1 MSQRALFEGLVSDEN
16 GQPVGVAQVGGQA
29 QYVVDDGGFHF
40 HVPAEQVDRDVL
52 KMLREQIMANQDA
65 VTQGAM
71 QMLGKDDL
79 FTKVMIDSSLKNMD
93 EHFTKL
99 IESGLPAGRVRT
111 MPNAAEAPGEE
122 VGPPGAY
129 ILAYGRL
136 VDVKGF
142 GHGDDITGNRG
153 HVSS

>member
-16 GQPVGVAQVGGQA
+16 GQPVGVGLVGGQA
-29 QYVVDDGGFHF
+29 QYIVDDGGFHF
-40 HVPAEQVDRDVL
+40 HVPAEKVDREVL
-52 KMLREQIMANQDA
+52 TLLRGQIMANQDA

-99 IESGLPAGRVRT
+99 IESGLPA
-111 MPNAAEAPGEE
+111 EARAYLGMLGFRIVLNYHGEI
-122 VGPPGAY
+122 VAVDQPGA
-129 ILAYGRL
+129 AGPEEE
-136 VDVKGF
+136 
-142 GHGDDITGNRG
+142 
-153 HVSS
+153 